1 VIEPTLHPTPRWR
14 DVVLEQIRIVGLS
27 FRREALVVA
36 AILGI
41 VTVVIAIDIVN
52 GTAETW
58 FDSGE
63 WFPIGIAAF
72 LYPFAIWRRD
82 RPFAPA
88 FLWTLPVER
97 RRLALAKV
105 FAGFVWLMA
114 ALTAFASWQLTLA
127 FFSGVADA
135 ETFPFIAS
143 TGVTAMY
150 LFGSA
155 LILGLRHPLR
165 WLLGTLGVLFL
176 LGFFNEATHVGAG
189 PDRIDTFLTSS
200 GLGST
205 INNTVANWGSLPDA
219 AQWAIA
225 TFLSVG
231 AGLTALWA
239 ALSRHRER
247 RK

>member
-1 VIEPTLHPTPRWR
+1 MMDPTLHPTPRWR

-27 FRREALVVA
+27 LRREALVA
-36 AILGI
+36 ATVMGI
-41 VTVVIAIDIVN
+41 VTIVIAIDIIH
-52 GTAETW
+52 GTAGTW
-58 FDSGE
+58 FDSDE

-88 FLWTLPVER
+88 FLWTLPVDR

-127 FFSGVADA
+127 FFSGVAGA

-143 TGVTAMY
+143 TGVAAMY

-165 WLLGTLGVLFL
+165 WLLGTLGVFFL
-176 LGFFNEATHVGAG
+176 LGFFNDATDVRLD
-189 PDRIDTFLTSS
+189 PILT
-200 GLGST
+200 T
-205 INNTVANWGSLPDA
+205 INDFVGRWTSLPDA

-231 AGLTALWA
+231 AGLAVLWA
-239 ALSRHRER
+239 AVSRHREE
-247 RK
+247 RKQ